1 MEFSKAQ
8 EHWSTIRWAFHK
20 LGVHGEDGVCVFVC
34 VLDVAYLIV
43 ATFVGCFVEISEC
56 SKYNGVDAVI
66 KFIWE

>member
-1 MEFSKAQ
+1 M
-8 EHWSTIRWAFHK
+8 
-20 LGVHGEDGVCVFVC
+20 CVFVC